1 MPNKDDQEQKPRK
14 ESPTAENA
22 GAPRNEINDDDKLKI
37 FNKPWKDDAA
47 VIVEDY
53 DERRAPGTRQQ
64 LIFDAWK
71 L

>member
-22 GAPRNEINDDDKLKI
+22 GAPRNEINYDDKLKN

-47 VIVEDY
+47 LVVEDY
-53 DERRAPGTRQQ
+53 EERRAPGTRQQ
-64 LIFDAWK
+64 LIFEA
-71 L
+71 